1 MIIRRFEI
9 GGLWGQEGVIS
20 SSLDER
26 LNIVTGRNGSGKTTV
41 IKLLWY
47 IISGNIAQARRE
59 IDYDYALVET
69 DHYTIKTVKKGP
81 TETRVEL
88 TRNGQ
93 TRIMEDEEDEDGDI
107 AFDAEQAAKNI
118 LEDIDR
124 SLFFPTFRRIEGG
137 FATESISNRNALS
150 SPNMFLNRTAKAKS
164 NLEEALTGVS
174 NSLTN
179 EEHTFVSSISTSD
192 VVSLLFRRY
201 TEMSEIANTYQREVS
216 QEVIDD
222 IRAFENQAAKGQTAE
237 SVLEAVK
244 AKIESID
251 ADRERTFAPFDAI
264 QKTVTSV
271 LKHSGITL
279 TGRISFGDAANAVN
293 STALSAGEKQLLS
306 FICYNAFYRNAVIF
320 IDEPELSLHV
330 DWQRT
335 LFDILEEQGTS
346 NQFIVATHSP
356 FIYSRYKDHEIILN
370 PDRGDD

>member
-1 MIIRRFEI
+1 MFIRRFEI

-20 SSLDER
+20 SSLDEN
-26 LNIVTGRNGSGKTTV
+26 LNIITGRNGSGKTTV
-41 IKLLWY
+41 LKLLWY

-69 DHYTIKTVKKGP
+69 NLYIIKTTKKSNS
-81 TETRVEL
+81 ETVIEL
-88 TRNGQ
+88 TRDGV
-93 TRIMEDEEDEDGDI
+93 TRVMEDEEDEDGDI
-107 AFDAEQAAKNI
+107 AFDAERAAKNI
-118 LEDIDR
+118 LEDIDS

-137 FATESISNRNALS
+137 FATESSSNRNALAN
-150 SPNMFLNRTAKAKS
+150 PFLTRSAKAKS
-164 NLEEALTGVS
+164 NLEDALSGVS
-174 NSLTN
+174 ESLSN
-179 EEHTFVSSISTSD
+179 EEHTFVSSISTAD
-192 VVSLLFRRY
+192 IVALLFKRY
-201 TEMSEIANTYQREVS
+201 TEMSEIANTYQRTIS

-222 IRAFENQAAKGQTAE
+222 IRTFENQAEKGQTAE
-237 SVLEAVK
+237 AVLEAVK

-271 LKHSGITL
+271 LKHSGIAL
-279 TGRISFGDAANAVN
+279 TGRISFGDAANAIN
-293 STALSAGEKQLLS
+293 SASLSAGEKQLLS

-335 LFDILEEQGTS
+335 LFEILEAQGTS

-356 FIYSRYKDHEIILN
+356 FIYSRYGEYEIVLN
-370 PDRGDD
+370 TDRGED